1 MSGIARDGGH
11 AVAAPPTIITIDVE
25 EWFHGHNYLANV
37 PPSTW
42 DAQDLRV
49 EKGTARCLD
58 LLDRHGVKA
67 TFFVLGWTAERFPD
81 LVREIT
87 RRGHEVGC
95 HSYAH
100 PEVFHLTADAFRADG
115 ERALAALARAGVER
129 PEGYR
134 APSFSITPPVHHY
147 LSVLQDLGFRYDC
160 SLFPVRHPR
169 YGQPRSPRTPFRLGP
184 GRDDLVVIPMPTWR
198 SFGVNVPFSGG
209 GYLRLLPWPAFAFLR
224 DQARR
229 QGVPA
234 IVYLHPWEMD
244 DFRPEAKLAP
254 WQRLRSQGRQDTMP
268 VKLERIL
275 GQGRF
280 ATLAEHAGNLRARP
294 DLPVRRPVAGRGL
307 A

>member
-1 MSGIARDGGH
+1 MSRASTPG
-11 AVAAPPTIITIDVE
+11 AAPTPTIITIDVE
-25 EWFHGHNYLANV
+25 EWFHGHNYLASV
-37 PPSTW
+37 PLSMW
-42 DAQDLRV
+42 DSQVLRV
-49 EKGTARCLD
+49 EKGTRACLD

-81 LVREIT
+81 LVREIA

-95 HSYAH
+95 HSHAH
-100 PEVFHLTADAFRADG
+100 PEVFHLTRDEFRADA
-115 ERALAALARAGVER
+115 ERALAALSRAGIER

-134 APSFSITPPVHHY
+134 APSFSLTPPVHHY
-147 LSVLQDLGFRYDC
+147 LCELQDLGFRYDC

-184 GRDDLVVIPMPTWR
+184 GADGLVVIPMPTWR
-198 SFGVNVPFSGG
+198 CAGVNLPFSGG
-209 GYLRLLPWPAFAFLR
+209 GYLRLLPWPAFVFLR
-224 DQARR
+224 EQARR

-244 DFRPEAKLAP
+244 DFRPHAKLSP
-254 WQRLRSQGRQDTMP
+254 WQRLRSQGQQDTMP

-275 GQGRF
+275 AEGGF
-280 ATLAEHAGNLRARP
+280 TTLGEHARRLGAGAN
-294 DLPVRRPVAGRGL
+294 LPVRRPVPGVGL

>member
-1 MSGIARDGGH
+1 MARG
-11 AVAAPPTIITIDVE
+11 AAGDAASRTPTIITIDVE
-25 EWFHGHNYLANV
+25 EWFHGHNYLAHV

-42 DAQDLRV
+42 ADQELRV
-49 EKGTARCLD
+49 ERGTHLCLD

-81 LVREIT
+81 LVREIAQ
-87 RRGHEVGC
+87 RGHEVGC
-95 HSYAH
+95 HSYGH
-100 PEVFHLTADAFRADG
+100 PEVFHLTVTEFREDV
-115 ERALAALARAGVER
+115 ERALAALARAGIER
-129 PEGYR
+129 PAGYR
-134 APSFSITPPVHHY
+134 APSFSVTPPVHHY

-184 GRDDLVVIPMPTWR
+184 GPDDLLVIPMPTWR
-198 SFGVNVPFSGG
+198 CAGVNLPFSGG

-224 DQARR
+224 ERARR

-254 WQRLRSQGRQDTMP
+254 WQRLRSQGQQDTMP

-275 GQGRF
+275 GNGTF
-280 ATLAEHAGNLRARP
+280 ATLGEHARNLCAEGG
-294 DLPVRRPVAGRGL
+294 LPVRRPVPGCGL

>member
-1 MSGIARDGGH
+1 MAAAGNGG
-11 AVAAPPTIITIDVE
+11 AASPTPTIITIDVE
-25 EWFHGHNYLANV
+25 EWFHGHNYLAHV

-42 DAQDLRV
+42 ADQQLRV
-49 EKGTARCLD
+49 ERGTHLCLD

-81 LVREIT
+81 LVREIA

-95 HSYAH
+95 HSYGH
-100 PEVFHLTADAFRADG
+100 PEVFHLTISEFREDV
-115 ERALAALARAGVER
+115 ERALAALASAGVDR
-129 PEGYR
+129 PAGYR
-134 APSFSITPPVHHY
+134 APSFSVTPPVHHY
-147 LSVLQDLGFRYDC
+147 LSVLQELGFRYDC

-169 YGQPRSPRTPFRLGP
+169 YGQPHSPRTPFRLGP
-184 GRDDLVVIPMPTWR
+184 GPDDLVVIPMPTWR
-198 SFGVNVPFSGG
+198 CAGINLPFSGG

-224 DQARR
+224 ARARR

-254 WQRLRSQGRQDTMP
+254 WQRLRSQGQQDTMP

-275 GQGRF
+275 GDGTF
-280 ATLAEHAGNLRARP
+280 TTLGEHARNLRAGGG
-294 DLPVRRPVAGRGL
+294 LPVRRPVPGRGL